1 VVTPEQKDGWVGWL
15 AARMSERR
23 FIVVGHPPVDVGTVA
38 ALRASLPAGT
48 ELRVVKGTLA
58 RLAAERAGV
67 PEALPL
73 IAGPTAVVFT
83 DADLACAAA
92 LVDRSAAVEV
102 RGAVEGDRLLPPSQ
116 VSAIA
121 AIGSRERALAMVLS
135 ALRSPA
141 LRTATALRA
150 RESEIR

>member
-1 VVTPEQKDGWVGWL
+1 VTPEQKDGWVGWL
-15 AARMSERR
+15 TAMMSERR
-23 FIVVGHPPVDVGTVA
+23 FIVVGHQPVDVGTMA
-38 ALRASLPAGT
+38 ALRASLPPGT
-48 ELRVVKGTLA
+48 ELRVVKVTLA
-58 RLAAERAGV
+58 RLAAGRAGV

-92 LVDRSAAVEV
+92 LVGRSAAVEV
-102 RGAVEGDRLLPPSQ
+102 RGAVQGNRLLSPSQ

-121 AIGSRERALAMVLS
+121 LIGSRERALAMVS
-135 ALRSPA
+135 AMLRSPA
-141 LRTATALRA
+141 ARTAKALRA